1 MSMCPSRSVSSTA
14 SADSRRDG
22 TNKYCK
28 FLLPQL
34 TRNFMTFWLF
44 FTASIISAFSRS
56 PDSSTSI
63 CEQTTR
69 ESRLRV
75 SRARDGDVPTG
86 RYRRG
91 LALKAMIGAGREP

>member
-1 MSMCPSRSVSSTA
+1 
-14 SADSRRDG
+14 
-22 TNKYCK
+22 
-28 FLLPQL
+28 LI
-34 TRNFMTFWLF
+34 TFWLF

-69 ESRLRV
+69 ESRFLRL
-75 SRARDGDVPTG
+75 SRARDDDVPTG

-91 LALKAMIGAGREP
+91 LALKAAIGAGREP

>member
-1 MSMCPSRSVSSTA
+1 M
-14 SADSRRDG
+14 
-22 TNKYCK
+22 
-28 FLLPQL
+28 
-34 TRNFMTFWLF
+34 RNFITFWLF

-69 ESRLRV
+69 ESRLRL
-75 SRARDGDVPTG
+75 SRARNDDVPTG

-91 LALKAMIGAGREP
+91 LALKAAIGAGREP